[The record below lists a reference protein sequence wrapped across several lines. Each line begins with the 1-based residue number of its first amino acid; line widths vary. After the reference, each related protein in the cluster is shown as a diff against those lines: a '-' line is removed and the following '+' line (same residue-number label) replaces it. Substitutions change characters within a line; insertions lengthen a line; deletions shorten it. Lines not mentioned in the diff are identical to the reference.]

1 MLAYEMEIFDDLKPP
16 VKSLGEFYRRLTKA
30 FPLVPI
36 ESRRHHKL
44 AGDLMVKLTR
54 LENAGEIPEHVQ
66 GDIDK
71 FLTALGLLIED
82 YEKKHYPIDT
92 SYLTPRD
99 KLLFLMEQHGL
110 TQTDLAQDLGGQGN
124 VSKVLKGERDLS
136 KSAIKALA
144 KRFGVS
150 TDLFIS

>member
-16 VKSLGEFYRRLTKA
+16 LKDVGEFYNRLAKA

-36 ESRRHHKL
+36 ESKRHHQR
-44 AGDLMVKLTR
+44 AGDLMIKLTR
-54 LENAGEIPEHVQ
+54 IENSGEIPEEVQ
-66 GDIDK
+66 VDIDK
-71 FLTALGLLIED
+71 FLIALGLLVED
-82 YEKKHYPIDT
+82 YEKRHFPIDT

-99 KLLFLMEQHGL
+99 RLLFLMEQHGL
-110 TQTDLAQDLGGQGN
+110 TQTDLSEDLGGQGN
-124 VSKVLKGERDLS
+124 VSKFLKGERDLS
-136 KSAIKALA
+136 KAAIKALA